1 MRSKLY
7 IIQTFLFLIFIGCQS
22 SKHTQNLE
30 TEKDYIFFIHNKF
43 LEENSDGTFSDKYNV
58 TVDYNGILQSFKK
71 DGFIVLSEKR
81 IKNTDTKKYAKKIV
95 SQIDSLIKTGV
106 KPNLITIVGTS
117 KGGYIAQYVSTFA
130 KNPNLNFVF
139 IVVIY

>member
-81 IKNTDTKKYAKKIV
+81 IKNTDTKKYAKK
-95 SQIDSLIKTGV
+95 LPPTGV
-106 KPNLITIVGTS
+106 LQKLGFS
-117 KGGYIAQYVSTFA
+117 A
-130 KNPNLNFVF
+130 KLNIWNTNEHCAKFEHSYF
-139 IVVIY
+139 